1 MQNEKM
7 DFVKMRRYTGIQ
19 VADCVHNTGEIIEK
33 AKEMSRQGAGK
44 LCVPRALYYRI
55 YLSGFI
61 L

>member
-1 MQNEKM
+1 MKNGFIKVAAATP
-7 DFVKMRRYTGIQ
+7 DIQ

-33 AKEMSRQGAGK
+33 AKEMSRRGQGYG
-44 LCVPRALYYRI
+44 VPRALYYRI